1 MSRRL
6 EMGRA
11 VLASSRQSIELWLTT
26 LITIS
31 SPQLTINLEQLSSRH
46 LLTLLSSGQVWTG
59 RGDSTRVELRLT
71 LRGEPFP
78 YLELQDLLQ
87 SIFQAPVSGLFDC
100 RVNENK
106 QLIEVLGM
114 VSIKAETYTSGGF
127 LTRGWSSM
135 HNHH

>member
-11 VLASSRQSIELWLTT
+11 VLASSQQNIELWLTT

-31 SPQLTINLEQLSSRH
+31 STQLAVNLDQLSPRY
-46 LLTLLSSGQVWTG
+46 LLTLLSSGQVWVG
-59 RGDSTRVELRLT
+59 RSDSTRIEIRLT

-78 YLELQDLLQ
+78 YLEFRDLLQ
-87 SIFQAPVSGLFDC
+87 SILQAPVSAPSHH

-106 QLIEVLGM
+106 QLIDILGM
-114 VSIKAETYTSGGF
+114 VSIEAETHYSRRYP
-127 LTRGWSSM
+127 TRGRSCIY
-135 HNHH
+135 NHH